1 MVDICHLPQYM
12 GTRPTRRST
21 KTKEGSSPRSRMNE
35 PTPISCGES
44 VAASGE
50 THVAFAMLAAAGDE
64 VVNVLLHYRDETNVR
79 F

>member
-1 MVDICHLPQYM
+1 
-12 GTRPTRRST
+12 
-21 KTKEGSSPRSRMNE
+21 MNE